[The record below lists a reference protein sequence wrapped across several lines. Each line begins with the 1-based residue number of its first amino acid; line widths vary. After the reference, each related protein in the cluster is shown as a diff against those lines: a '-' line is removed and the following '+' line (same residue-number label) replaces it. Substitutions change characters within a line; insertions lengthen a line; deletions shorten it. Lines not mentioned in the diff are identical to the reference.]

1 MKRILLAALLV
12 VLVAAGYIRGYLF
25 EPVTQIRT
33 ARPAVA
39 QPVIA
44 DLAVETPMPI
54 QIAAIGNVQ
63 SIATAMVKSLMDG
76 AIARVHF
83 EEGEEV
89 EEGKVLFTLDDRV
102 VQAQLRQ
109 AQANLERDRAQL
121 ERFHLEVRRQT
132 TLANRGVS
140 PQQKVEEVTTSEAV
154 YEAAVHAGEAA
165 VENARVNLAYMTIR
179 APITGRTGSISFKR
193 GNVVKA
199 VDTFPGSMP
208 LVTITQ
214 MRPIYVA
221 FTVPERHLAD
231 IRAALARERLS
242 VVVTVSGQLNNP
254 VIGALTFLDNQV
266 DASTGTI
273 ALKATFANDDMA
285 LWPGQFVNVKLT
297 LAIEENALAVPSAA
311 VQLGQNGP
319 YIFIIKPDSTV
330 ELRLVRV
337 GRAVDDRTVIAEGL
351 VSGEHVVVDGQLR
364 LTNGTR
370 VAIRQPAGAPVPMT
384 QPLPVAGH

>member
-1 MKRILLAALLV
+1 
-12 VLVAAGYIRGYLF
+12 
-25 EPVTQIRT
+25 
-33 ARPAVA
+33 
-39 QPVIA
+39 
-44 DLAVETPMPI
+44 
-54 QIAAIGNVQ
+54 
-63 SIATAMVKSLMDG
+63 
-76 AIARVHF
+76 
-83 EEGEEV
+83 
-89 EEGKVLFTLDDRV
+89 
-102 VQAQLRQ
+102 
-109 AQANLERDRAQL
+109 
-121 ERFHLEVRRQT
+121 
-132 TLANRGVS
+132 
-140 PQQKVEEVTTSEAV
+140 
-154 YEAAVHAGEAA
+154 
-165 VENARVNLAYMTIR
+165 
-179 APITGRTGSISFKR
+179 
-193 GNVVKA
+193 
-199 VDTFPGSMP
+199 
-208 LVTITQ
+208 VTITQ

-351 VSGEHVVVDGQLR
+351 ASGEHVVVDGQLR

-384 QPLPVAGH
+384 QPLPLAGH